1 MKILHCKE
9 YGPVE
14 NLVWE
19 DIGSPEPAENEVVVS
34 IKAAALNFPDYLIV
48 QGLYQF
54 KPDLPFAPGNEGAG
68 VIKKIG
74 KNVTRFKEGDRVYF
88 MAPYG
93 AFAEEACMNEFGVFP
108 IPDDVSFE
116 LAASYQMA
124 YGTSYHALVQRG
136 ELKKD
141 DEVLILGA
149 SGGVGLAALDIAKA
163 KGARVVA
170 GVSTEEKAKV
180 CKEYGADDVVEYG
193 YGPDENNKEDTKAF
207 SHLLKSKSIKGG
219 YDIIYDP
226 IGDCYAEP
234 AFRSI
239 GWKGKYL
246 VVGFAAGQI
255 PKLPINLTLLKGA
268 SVVGVF
274 WGAFTGREFE
284 ENQKNIKDIN
294 SMLIAGEIKPLISK
308 KIPMEQA
315 KEAIN
320 LIGSRGVVGKVVL
333 VNN

>member
-1 MKILHCKE
+1 M
-9 YGPVE
+9 
-14 NLVWE
+14 
-19 DIGSPEPAENEVVVS
+19 
-34 IKAAALNFPDYLIV
+34 

-54 KPDLPFAPGNEGAG
+54 KPELPFAPGNEGAG
-68 VIKKIG
+68 IIKKTG

-88 MAPYG
+88 MAPHG
-93 AFAEEACMNEFGVFP
+93 AFAEQICINEFGVFP
-108 IPDDVSFE
+108 IPDEISFQ

-136 ELKKD
+136 DLSEG

-149 SGGVGLAALDIAKA
+149 SGGVGLAALDIVKA
-163 KGARVVA
+163 KGARAVV
-170 GVSTEEKAKV
+170 GVSTEEKAKI
-180 CKEYGADDVVEYG
+180 CRDYGADEVIVYG
-193 YGPDENNKEDTKAF
+193 TGPKDKEEAKAF
-207 SHLLKSKSIKGG
+207 SAELKSKSIKGG

-234 AFRSI
+234 AFRAI

-284 ENQKNIKDIN
+284 ENQKNISDIN
-294 SMLIAGEIKPLISK
+294 RMLSVGEIKPLISK
-308 KIPMEQA
+308 EIPMENA
-315 KEAIN
+315 VEAIQM
-320 LIGSRGVVGKVVL
+320 IGSRGVVGKVVL
-333 VNN
+333 VN

>member
-9 YGPVE
+9 YGPVDS
-14 NLVWE
+14 LVWE
-19 DIGSPEPAENEVVVS
+19 EVESPEPQDNEVLID
-34 IKAAALNFPDYLIV
+34 IKAAALNFPDFLIV

-54 KPDLPFAPGNEGAG
+54 KPELPFAPGNEGAG
-68 VIKKIG
+68 TIKKTG

-88 MAPYG
+88 MAPHG
-93 AFAEEACMNEFGVFP
+93 AFAEQICINEFGVFP
-108 IPDDVSFE
+108 IPDEISFQ

-136 ELKKD
+136 DLSEG

-149 SGGVGLAALDIAKA
+149 SGGVGLAALDIVKA
-163 KGARVVA
+163 KGARAVV
-170 GVSTEEKAKV
+170 GVSTEEKAKI
-180 CKEYGADDVVEYG
+180 CQDYGADEVIVYG
-193 YGPDENNKEDTKAF
+193 TGPKDKEEAKAF
-207 SHLLKSKSIKGG
+207 SAELKSKSIKGG

-234 AFRSI
+234 AFRAI

-284 ENQKNIKDIN
+284 ENQKNISDIN
-294 SMLIAGEIKPLISK
+294 RMLSVGEIKPLISK
-308 KIPMEQA
+308 EIPMENA
-315 KEAIN
+315 VEAIQM
-320 LIGSRGVVGKVVL
+320 IGSRGVVGKVVL
-333 VNN
+333 VN

>member
-9 YGPVE
+9 YGPVD

-19 DIGSPEPAENEVVVS
+19 EVESPEPQDNEVLID
-34 IKAAALNFPDYLIV
+34 IKAAALNFPDFLIV

-54 KPDLPFAPGNEGAG
+54 KPELPFAPGNEGAG
-68 VIKKIG
+68 TIRKTG

-88 MAPYG
+88 MAPHG
-93 AFAEEACMNEFGVFP
+93 AFAEQICINEFGVFP
-108 IPDDVSFE
+108 IPDEISFQ

-136 ELKKD
+136 ELSEG

-170 GVSTEEKAKV
+170 GVSTDEKAKI
-180 CKEYGADDVVEYG
+180 CRDYGADEVIVYG
-193 YGPDENNKEDTKAF
+193 TGPKDKEEAKAF
-207 SHLLKSKSIKGG
+207 STELKSKSIKGG

-234 AFRSI
+234 SFRAI

-284 ENQKNIKDIN
+284 ENQKNISDIN
-294 SMLIAGEIKPLISK
+294 RMLSVGEIKPLISK
-308 KIPMEQA
+308 EIPMENA
-315 KEAIN
+315 VEAIQM
-320 LIGSRGVVGKVVL
+320 IGSRGVVGKVVL
-333 VNN
+333 VN

>member
-9 YGPVE
+9 YGPVDS
-14 NLVWE
+14 LVWE
-19 DIGSPEPAENEVVVS
+19 EVESPEPQDNEVLID
-34 IKAAALNFPDYLIV
+34 IKAAALNFPDFLIV

-54 KPDLPFAPGNEGAG
+54 KPELPFAPGNEGAG
-68 VIKKIG
+68 TIKKTG

-88 MAPYG
+88 MAPHG
-93 AFAEEACMNEFGVFP
+93 AFAEQICINEFGVFP
-108 IPDDVSFE
+108 IPDEISFQ

-136 ELKKD
+136 DLSEG

-163 KGARVVA
+163 KGARVVV
-170 GVSTEEKAKV
+170 GVSTEEKAKI
-180 CKEYGADDVVEYG
+180 CRDYGADEVIVYG
-193 YGPDENNKEDTKAF
+193 TGPKDKEEAKAF
-207 SHLLKSKSIKGG
+207 SAELKSKSIKGG

-234 AFRSI
+234 AFRAI

-284 ENQKNIKDIN
+284 ENQKNISDIN
-294 SMLIAGEIKPLISK
+294 RMLSVGEIKPLISK
-308 KIPMEQA
+308 EIPMENA
-315 KEAIN
+315 VEAIQM
-320 LIGSRGVVGKVVL
+320 IGSRGVVGKVVL
-333 VNN
+333 VN

>member
-19 DIGSPEPAENEVVVS
+19 DIDSPEPGENEVLVS

-68 VIKKIG
+68 VVKKIG

-180 CKEYGADDVVEYG
+180 CKQYGADDVVVYG
-193 YGPDENNKEDTKAF
+193 LGPADKDAAKAL
-207 SHLLKSKSIKGG
+207 SAELKSKSIKGG

-294 SMLIAGEIKPLISK
+294 SMLIADEIKPLISK
-308 KIPMEQA
+308 KLPMEQA

>member
-9 YGPVE
+9 YGPVDS
-14 NLVWE
+14 LVWE
-19 DIGSPEPAENEVVVS
+19 EVESPEPQDNEVLID
-34 IKAAALNFPDYLIV
+34 IKAAALNFPDFLIV

-54 KPDLPFAPGNEGAG
+54 KPELPFAPGNEGAG
-68 VIKKIG
+68 TIKKTG

-88 MAPYG
+88 MAPHG
-93 AFAEEACMNEFGVFP
+93 AFAEQICINEFGVFP
-108 IPDDVSFE
+108 ISDEISFQ

-136 ELKKD
+136 DLSEG

-149 SGGVGLAALDIAKA
+149 SGGVGLAALDIVKA
-163 KGARVVA
+163 KGARAVV
-170 GVSTEEKAKV
+170 GVSTEEKAEI
-180 CKEYGADDVVEYG
+180 CRDYGADEVIVYG
-193 YGPDENNKEDTKAF
+193 TGPKDKEEAKAF
-207 SHLLKSKSIKGG
+207 SAELKSKSIKGG

-234 AFRSI
+234 AFRAI

-284 ENQKNIKDIN
+284 ENQKNISDIN
-294 SMLIAGEIKPLISK
+294 RMLSVGEIKPLISK
-308 KIPMEQA
+308 EIPMENA
-315 KEAIN
+315 VEAIQM
-320 LIGSRGVVGKVVL
+320 IGSRGVVGKVVL
-333 VNN
+333 VN

>member
-9 YGPVE
+9 YGPIE

-19 DIGSPEPAENEVVVS
+19 DIESPTPGDDEVTIS
-34 IKAAALNFPDYLIV
+34 IKAAALNFPDFLIV

-54 KPDLPFAPGNEGAG
+54 KPELPFAPGNEGAG
-68 VIKKIG
+68 VVKKVG
-74 KNVTRFKEGDRVYF
+74 KNVKKLKEGDRVYF

-93 AFAEEACMNEFGVFP
+93 SFAEEICINEFAVFP
-108 IPDDVSFE
+108 IADDTSFE
-116 LAASYQMA
+116 VAASYQMA
-124 YGTSYHALVQRG
+124 YGTSYHALMQRG

-170 GVSTEEKAKV
+170 GVSTEEKAII
-180 CKEYGADDVVEYG
+180 CKDYGADDVVIYG
-193 YGPDENNKEDTKAF
+193 TGPNDRDESKTF
-207 SHLLKSKSIKGG
+207 SNELKSKSTKGG

-226 IGDCYAEP
+226 VGDCYAEP

-239 GWKGKYL
+239 GWRGKYL
-246 VVGFAAGQI
+246 VVGFAAGNI

-268 SVVGVF
+268 SIVGVF

-284 ENQKNIKDIN
+284 ENQKNITDIN
-294 SMLIAGEIKPLISK
+294 NMLSEKKINPLISK
-308 KIPMEQA
+308 KIPMSEA
-315 KEAIN
+315 VEAIK

-333 VNN
+333 INK

>member
-9 YGPVE
+9 YGPVDS
-14 NLVWE
+14 LVWE
-19 DIGSPEPAENEVVVS
+19 EVESPEPQDNEVLID
-34 IKAAALNFPDYLIV
+34 IKAAALNFPDFLIV

-54 KPDLPFAPGNEGAG
+54 KPELPFAPGNEGAG
-68 VIKKIG
+68 TIEKTG

-88 MAPYG
+88 MAPHG
-93 AFAEEACMNEFGVFP
+93 AFAEQICINEFGVFP
-108 IPDDVSFE
+108 IPDEISFQ

-136 ELKKD
+136 DLSEG

-149 SGGVGLAALDIAKA
+149 SGGVGLAALDIVKA
-163 KGARVVA
+163 KGARAVV
-170 GVSTEEKAKV
+170 GVSTEEKAKI
-180 CKEYGADDVVEYG
+180 CRDYGADEVIVYG
-193 YGPDENNKEDTKAF
+193 TGPKDKEEAKAF
-207 SHLLKSKSIKGG
+207 SAELKSKSIKGG

-234 AFRSI
+234 AFRAI

-284 ENQKNIKDIN
+284 ENQKNISDIN
-294 SMLIAGEIKPLISK
+294 RMLSVGEIKPLISK
-308 KIPMEQA
+308 EIPMENA
-315 KEAIN
+315 VEAIQM
-320 LIGSRGVVGKVVL
+320 IGSRGVVGKVVL
-333 VNN
+333 VN

>member
-9 YGPVE
+9 YGPIE

-19 DIGSPEPAENEVVVS
+19 DIESLTPGDDEVIIS
-34 IKAAALNFPDYLIV
+34 IKAAALNFPDFLIV

-54 KPDLPFAPGNEGAG
+54 KPELPFAPGNEGAG
-68 VIKKIG
+68 VVKKVG
-74 KNVTRFKEGDRVYF
+74 KNVKKLKEGDRVYF

-93 AFAEEACMNEFGVFP
+93 AFAEEICINEFAVFP
-108 IPDDVSFE
+108 IANDTSFE
-116 LAASYQMA
+116 VAASYQMA
-124 YGTSYHALVQRG
+124 YGTSYHALMQRG

-170 GVSTEEKAKV
+170 GVSTEEKAII
-180 CKEYGADDVVEYG
+180 CKDYGADDVVIYG
-193 YGPDENNKEDTKAF
+193 TGPNDRDESKTF
-207 SHLLKSKSIKGG
+207 SNELKSKSTKGG

-226 IGDCYAEP
+226 VGDCYAEP

-239 GWKGKYL
+239 GWRGKYL
-246 VVGFAAGQI
+246 VVGFAAGNI

-268 SVVGVF
+268 SIVGVF
-274 WGAFTGREFE
+274 WGAFTGRESE
-284 ENQKNIKDIN
+284 ENQKNITDIN
-294 SMLIAGEIKPLISK
+294 NMLSEKKINPLISK
-308 KIPMEQA
+308 KIPMSEA
-315 KEAIN
+315 VEAIK

-333 VNN
+333 INK

>member
-1 MKILHCKE
+1 MKILHCRE
-9 YGPVE
+9 YGPIE

-19 DIGSPEPAENEVVVS
+19 DIESPTPGDDEVTIS
-34 IKAAALNFPDYLIV
+34 IKAAALNFPDFLIV

-54 KPDLPFAPGNEGAG
+54 KPELPFAPGNEGAG
-68 VIKKIG
+68 VVKKVG
-74 KNVTRFKEGDRVYF
+74 KNVKKLKEGDRVYF

-93 AFAEEACMNEFGVFP
+93 AFAEEICINEFAVFP
-108 IPDDVSFE
+108 IADDTSFE
-116 LAASYQMA
+116 VAASYQMA
-124 YGTSYHALVQRG
+124 YGTSYHALMQRG

-170 GVSTEEKAKV
+170 GVSTEEKAKI
-180 CKEYGADDVVEYG
+180 CKDYGADDVVIYG
-193 YGPDENNKEDTKAF
+193 TGPNDRDESKTF
-207 SHLLKSKSIKGG
+207 SNELKSKSTKGG

-226 IGDCYAEP
+226 VGDCYAEP

-239 GWKGKYL
+239 GWRGKYL
-246 VVGFAAGQI
+246 VVGFAAGNI

-268 SVVGVF
+268 SIVGVF

-284 ENQKNIKDIN
+284 ENQKNITDIN
-294 SMLIAGEIKPLISK
+294 NMLSEKKINPLISK
-308 KIPMEQA
+308 KIPMSEA
-315 KEAIN
+315 VEAIE

-333 VNN
+333 INK

>member
-19 DIGSPEPAENEVVVS
+19 DIDSPEPTENEVLVS

-54 KPDLPFAPGNEGAG
+54 KPELPFAPGNEGAG
-68 VIKKIG
+68 VIKKVG

-108 IPDDVSFE
+108 ISDEVSFE

-124 YGTSYHALVQRG
+124 YGTSYHALIQRG
-136 ELKKD
+136 ELKID

-170 GVSTEEKAKV
+170 GVSTEEKAKI
-180 CKEYGADDVVEYG
+180 CRDYGADDVVIYG
-193 YGPDENNKEDTKAF
+193 QGPTDKDGAKAF
-207 SHLLKSKSIKGG
+207 SAELKSKSLKGG
-219 YDIIYDP
+219 FDIIYDP

-294 SMLIAGEIKPLISK
+294 AMLQANQIRPLISK
-308 KIPMEQA
+308 EVPMEQA
-315 KEAIN
+315 TEAIKM
-320 LIGSRGVVGKVVL
+320 IGNRGVIGKIVL
-333 VNN
+333 VNK

>member
-9 YGPVE
+9 YGPIE

-19 DIGSPEPAENEVVVS
+19 DIESPTPGDDEVTIS
-34 IKAAALNFPDYLIV
+34 IKAAALNFPDFLIV

-54 KPDLPFAPGNEGAG
+54 KPELPFAPGNEGAG
-68 VIKKIG
+68 VVKKVG
-74 KNVTRFKEGDRVYF
+74 KNVKKLKEGDRVYF

-93 AFAEEACMNEFGVFP
+93 AFAEEICINEFAVFP
-108 IPDDVSFE
+108 IADDTSFE
-116 LAASYQMA
+116 VAASYQMA
-124 YGTSYHALVQRG
+124 YGTSYHALMQRG

-170 GVSTEEKAKV
+170 GVSTEEKAKI
-180 CKEYGADDVVEYG
+180 CKDYGADDVVIYG
-193 YGPDENNKEDTKAF
+193 TGPNDRDESKTF
-207 SHLLKSKSIKGG
+207 SNELKSKSTKGG

-226 IGDCYAEP
+226 VGDCYAEP

-239 GWKGKYL
+239 GWRGKYL
-246 VVGFAAGQI
+246 VVGFAAGNI

-268 SVVGVF
+268 SIVGVF

-284 ENQKNIKDIN
+284 ENQKNITDIN
-294 SMLIAGEIKPLISK
+294 NMLSEKKINPLISRK
-308 KIPMEQA
+308 MPMSEA
-315 KEAIN
+315 VEAIK
-320 LIGSRGVVGKVVL
+320 LIGSRGVMGKVVL
-333 VNN
+333 ISE

>member
-9 YGPVE
+9 YGPVD

-19 DIGSPEPAENEVVVS
+19 EVESPEPQDNEVLID
-34 IKAAALNFPDYLIV
+34 IKAAALNFPDFLIV

-54 KPDLPFAPGNEGAG
+54 KPELPFAPGNEGAG
-68 VIKKIG
+68 TIRKTG

-88 MAPYG
+88 MAPHG
-93 AFAEEACMNEFGVFP
+93 AFAEQICINEFGVFP
-108 IPDDVSFE
+108 IPDEISFQ

-136 ELKKD
+136 ELSEG

-170 GVSTEEKAKV
+170 GVSTDEKAKI
-180 CKEYGADDVVEYG
+180 CRDYGADEVIVYG
-193 YGPDENNKEDTKAF
+193 TGPKDKEEAKAF
-207 SHLLKSKSIKGG
+207 STELKSKSIKGG

-234 AFRSI
+234 AFRAI

-284 ENQKNIKDIN
+284 ENQKNISDIN
-294 SMLIAGEIKPLISK
+294 RMLSVGEIKPLISK
-308 KIPMEQA
+308 EVPMENA
-315 KEAIN
+315 VEAIQM
-320 LIGSRGVVGKVVL
+320 IGSRGVVGKVVL
-333 VNN
+333 VN

>member
-19 DIGSPEPAENEVVVS
+19 DIETREPGENEVVVS
-34 IKAAALNFPDYLIV
+34 IKAAALNFPDFLIV

-54 KPDLPFAPGNEGAG
+54 KPELPFAPGNEGAG
-68 VIKKIG
+68 IIKKIG

-108 IPDDVSFE
+108 ISDEVSFE

-163 KGARVVA
+163 KGARVIA
-170 GVSTEEKAKV
+170 GVSTEEKAKI
-180 CKEYGADDVVEYG
+180 CREYGADDVVVYG
-193 YGPDENNKEDTKAF
+193 NGPTDKDSAKLF
-207 SHLLKSKSIKGG
+207 STELKSKSSKGG

-284 ENQKNIKDIN
+284 ENQKNIADIN
-294 SMLIAGEIKPLISK
+294 SLLSNGDIKPLISK
-308 KIPMEQA
+308 KIPMEDA
-315 KEAIN
+315 IEAIN

-333 VNN
+333 VNK

>member
-9 YGPVE
+9 YGPV
-14 NLVWE
+14 NSLVWE
-19 DIGSPEPAENEVVVS
+19 EVESPEPQDNEVLID
-34 IKAAALNFPDYLIV
+34 IKAAALNFPDFLIV

-54 KPDLPFAPGNEGAG
+54 KPELPFAPGNEGAG
-68 VIKKIG
+68 TIKKTG

-88 MAPYG
+88 MAPHG
-93 AFAEEACMNEFGVFP
+93 AFAEQICINEFGVFP
-108 IPDDVSFE
+108 IPDEISFQ

-136 ELKKD
+136 DLSEG

-149 SGGVGLAALDIAKA
+149 SGGVGLAALDIVKA
-163 KGARVVA
+163 KGARAVV
-170 GVSTEEKAKV
+170 GVSTEEKAKI
-180 CKEYGADDVVEYG
+180 CRDYGADEVIVYG
-193 YGPDENNKEDTKAF
+193 TGPKDKEEAKAF
-207 SHLLKSKSIKGG
+207 SAELKSKSIKGG

-234 AFRSI
+234 AFRAI

-284 ENQKNIKDIN
+284 ENQKNISDIN
-294 SMLIAGEIKPLISK
+294 RMLSVGEIKPLISK
-308 KIPMEQA
+308 EIPMENA
-315 KEAIN
+315 VEAIQM
-320 LIGSRGVVGKVVL
+320 IGSRGVVGKVVL
-333 VNN
+333 VN

>member
-9 YGPVE
+9 YGPVDS
-14 NLVWE
+14 LVWE
-19 DIGSPEPAENEVVVS
+19 EVESPEPQDNEVLID
-34 IKAAALNFPDYLIV
+34 IKAAALNFPDFLIV
-48 QGLYQF
+48 QGLYQL
-54 KPDLPFAPGNEGAG
+54 KPELPFAPGNEGAG
-68 VIKKIG
+68 IIKKTG
-74 KNVTRFKEGDRVYF
+74 KNVTRFKKGDRVYF
-88 MAPYG
+88 MAPHG
-93 AFAEEACMNEFGVFP
+93 AFAEQICINEFGVFP
-108 IPDDVSFE
+108 IPDEISFQ

-136 ELKKD
+136 DLSES

-149 SGGVGLAALDIAKA
+149 SGGVGLAALDIVKA
-163 KGARVVA
+163 KGARAVV
-170 GVSTEEKAKV
+170 GVSTEEKAKI
-180 CKEYGADDVVEYG
+180 CRDYGADEVIVYG
-193 YGPDENNKEDTKAF
+193 TGPKDKEEAKAF
-207 SHLLKSKSIKGG
+207 SAELKSKSIKGG

-234 AFRSI
+234 AFRAI

-284 ENQKNIKDIN
+284 ENQKNISDIN
-294 SMLIAGEIKPLISK
+294 RMLSVGEIKPLISK
-308 KIPMEQA
+308 EIPMENA
-315 KEAIN
+315 VEAIQM
-320 LIGSRGVVGKVVL
+320 IGSRGVVGKVVL
-333 VNN
+333 VN

>member
-19 DIGSPEPAENEVVVS
+19 DISSPEPAENEVVVS

-124 YGTSYHALVQRG
+124 YGTSYHALLQRG
-136 ELKKD
+136 GLKKD

-180 CKEYGADDVVEYG
+180 CKEYGADDVVVYG
-193 YGPDENNKEDTKAF
+193 NGPTDKDSAKLF
-207 SHLLKSKSIKGG
+207 SSELKSKSTKGG

-246 VVGFAAGQI
+246 VIGFAAGQI

-268 SVVGVF
+268 SIVGVF

-284 ENQKNIKDIN
+284 ENKKNIADIN
-294 SMLIAGEIKPLISK
+294 SLLSNGDIKPLISK
-308 KIPMEQA
+308 KIPMEDA
-315 KEAIN
+315 IEAIN

-333 VNN
+333 VNK

>member
-9 YGPVE
+9 YGPVDS
-14 NLVWE
+14 LVWE
-19 DIGSPEPAENEVVVS
+19 EVESPEPQDNEVLID
-34 IKAAALNFPDYLIV
+34 IKAAALNFPDFLIV

-54 KPDLPFAPGNEGAG
+54 KPELPFAPGNEGAG
-68 VIKKIG
+68 TIRKTG

-88 MAPYG
+88 MAPHG
-93 AFAEEACMNEFGVFP
+93 AFAEQICINEFGVFP
-108 IPDDVSFE
+108 IPDEISFQ

-136 ELKKD
+136 ELSEG

-170 GVSTEEKAKV
+170 GVSTDEKAKI
-180 CKEYGADDVVEYG
+180 CRDYGADEVIVYG
-193 YGPDENNKEDTKAF
+193 TGPKDKEEAKAF
-207 SHLLKSKSIKGG
+207 STELKSKSIKGG

-234 AFRSI
+234 AFRAI

-284 ENQKNIKDIN
+284 ENQKNISDIN
-294 SMLIAGEIKPLISK
+294 RMLSVGEIKPLISK
-308 KIPMEQA
+308 EIPMENA
-315 KEAIN
+315 VEAIQM
-320 LIGSRGVVGKVVL
+320 IGSRGVVGKVVL
-333 VNN
+333 VN

>member
-1 MKILHCKE
+1 MKTLHCKE
-9 YGPVE
+9 FGPVE

-19 DIGSPEPAENEVVVS
+19 EAESPEPGDHEVVVS
-34 IKAAALNFPDYLIV
+34 IKAAALNFPDFLIV

-54 KPDLPFAPGNEGAG
+54 KPKLPFAPGNEGSG
-68 VIKKIG
+68 VIKKVG

-88 MAPYG
+88 MAPWG
-93 AFAEEACMNEFGVFP
+93 AFAEEACMHEFGVMP
-108 IPDDVSFE
+108 IPDNISFE

-136 ELKKD
+136 EISNQ
-141 DEVLILGA
+141 DEILVLGA

-170 GVSTEEKAKV
+170 AVSTKEKAEI
-180 CKEYGADDVVEYG
+180 CKEYGADELIIYG
-193 YGPDENNKEDTKAF
+193 EGPKTKDESKAF
-207 SHLLKSKSIKGG
+207 SNELKSKSLKGG

-226 IGDCYAEP
+226 IGDCYTEP
-234 AFRSI
+234 AFRAI

-268 SVVGVF
+268 SLVGVF
-274 WGAFTGREFE
+274 WGTFTGLESE
-284 ENQKNIKDIN
+284 VNQKNIAEIN
-294 SMLIAGEIKPLISK
+294 QLLSEGKIKPLISK
-308 KIPMEQA
+308 EVPMENA
-315 KEAIN
+315 VEAIKM
-320 LIGSRGVVGKVVL
+320 IGNRGVIGKVVL
-333 VNN
+333 VNK

>member
-9 YGPVE
+9 YGPIE

-19 DIGSPEPAENEVVVS
+19 DIESPTPGDDEVTIS
-34 IKAAALNFPDYLIV
+34 IKAAALNFPDFLIV

-54 KPDLPFAPGNEGAG
+54 KPELPFAPGNEGAG
-68 VIKKIG
+68 VVKKVG
-74 KNVTRFKEGDRVYF
+74 KNVKKLKEGDRVYF

-93 AFAEEACMNEFGVFP
+93 AFAEEICINEFAVFP
-108 IPDDVSFE
+108 IADDTSFE
-116 LAASYQMA
+116 VAASYQMA
-124 YGTSYHALVQRG
+124 YGTSYHALMQRG

-170 GVSTEEKAKV
+170 GVSTEEKAKI
-180 CKEYGADDVVEYG
+180 CKDYGADDVVIYG
-193 YGPDENNKEDTKAF
+193 TGPNDRDESKTF
-207 SHLLKSKSIKGG
+207 SNELKSKSTKGG

-226 IGDCYAEP
+226 VGDCYAEP
-234 AFRSI
+234 AFRPI
-239 GWKGKYL
+239 GWRGKYL
-246 VVGFAAGQI
+246 VVGFAAGNI

-268 SVVGVF
+268 SIVGVF

-284 ENQKNIKDIN
+284 ENQKNITGIN
-294 SMLIAGEIKPLISK
+294 NMLSEKKINPLISK
-308 KIPMEQA
+308 KIPMSEA
-315 KEAIN
+315 VEAIK

-333 VNN
+333 INK

>member
-9 YGPVE
+9 YGPIE

-19 DIGSPEPAENEVVVS
+19 DIETPEPGENEVVVN

-54 KPDLPFAPGNEGAG
+54 KPELPFAPGNEGAG

-108 IPDDVSFE
+108 TSDEVSFE

-141 DEVLILGA
+141 DEVLVLGA

-163 KGARVVA
+163 KGARVIA
-170 GVSTEEKAKV
+170 GVSTEEKANI
-180 CKEYGADDVVEYG
+180 CREYGADDVVVYG
-193 YGPDENNKEDTKAF
+193 DGPSDKDTAKLF
-207 SHLLKSKSIKGG
+207 STELKSKSTKGG

-284 ENQKNIKDIN
+284 ENQKNIADIN
-294 SMLIAGEIKPLISK
+294 SLLSNGDIKPLISK
-308 KIPMEQA
+308 KIPMEDA
-315 KEAIN
+315 IEAIN

-333 VNN
+333 VNK

>member
-9 YGPVE
+9 YGPVDS
-14 NLVWE
+14 LVWE
-19 DIGSPEPAENEVVVS
+19 EVESPEPQDNEVLID
-34 IKAAALNFPDYLIV
+34 IKAAALNFPDFLIV

-54 KPDLPFAPGNEGAG
+54 KPELPFAPGNEGAG
-68 VIKKIG
+68 TIKKTG

-88 MAPYG
+88 MAPHG
-93 AFAEEACMNEFGVFP
+93 AFAEQICINEFGVFP
-108 IPDDVSFE
+108 IPDEISFQ

-136 ELKKD
+136 DLSEG

-149 SGGVGLAALDIAKA
+149 SGGVGLAALDIVKA
-163 KGARVVA
+163 KGARAVV
-170 GVSTEEKAKV
+170 GVSTEEKAKI
-180 CKEYGADDVVEYG
+180 CRDYGADEVIVYG
-193 YGPDENNKEDTKAF
+193 TGPAEKEEATAF
-207 SHLLKSKSIKGG
+207 STELKSKSIKGG

-234 AFRSI
+234 AFRAI

-284 ENQKNIKDIN
+284 ENQKNISDIN
-294 SMLIAGEIKPLISK
+294 RMLSVGEIKPLISK
-308 KIPMEQA
+308 EIPMENA
-315 KEAIN
+315 VEAIQM
-320 LIGSRGVVGKVVL
+320 IGSRGVVGKVVL
-333 VNN
+333 VN

>member
-9 YGPVE
+9 YGPVD

-19 DIGSPEPAENEVVVS
+19 EVESPEPQDNEVLID
-34 IKAAALNFPDYLIV
+34 IKAAALNFPDFLIV

-54 KPDLPFAPGNEGAG
+54 KPELPFAPGNEGAG
-68 VIKKIG
+68 TIRKTG

-88 MAPYG
+88 MAPHG
-93 AFAEEACMNEFGVFP
+93 AFAEQICINEFGVFP
-108 IPDDVSFE
+108 IPDEISFQ

-136 ELKKD
+136 DLSEG

-149 SGGVGLAALDIAKA
+149 SGGVGLAALDIVKA
-163 KGARVVA
+163 KGARAVV
-170 GVSTEEKAKV
+170 GVSTEEKAKI
-180 CKEYGADDVVEYG
+180 CRDYGADEVIVYG
-193 YGPDENNKEDTKAF
+193 TGPKDKEEAKAF
-207 SHLLKSKSIKGG
+207 SAELKSKSIKGG

-234 AFRSI
+234 AFRAI

-284 ENQKNIKDIN
+284 ENQKNISDIN
-294 SMLIAGEIKPLISK
+294 RMLSVGEIKPLISK
-308 KIPMEQA
+308 EIPMENA
-315 KEAIN
+315 VEAIQM
-320 LIGSRGVVGKVVL
+320 IGSRGVVGKVVL
-333 VNN
+333 VN

>member
-9 YGPVE
+9 YGPVDS
-14 NLVWE
+14 LVWE
-19 DIGSPEPAENEVVVS
+19 EVESPEPQDNEVLID
-34 IKAAALNFPDYLIV
+34 IKAAALNFPDFLIV

-54 KPDLPFAPGNEGAG
+54 KPELPFAPGNEGAG
-68 VIKKIG
+68 TIKKTG

-88 MAPYG
+88 MAPHG
-93 AFAEEACMNEFGVFP
+93 AFAEQICINEFGVFP
-108 IPDDVSFE
+108 IPDEISFQ

-136 ELKKD
+136 DLSES

-149 SGGVGLAALDIAKA
+149 SGGVGLAALDIVKA
-163 KGARVVA
+163 KGARAVV
-170 GVSTEEKAKV
+170 GVSTEEKAKI
-180 CKEYGADDVVEYG
+180 CRDYGADEVIVYG
-193 YGPDENNKEDTKAF
+193 TGPKDKEEAKAF
-207 SHLLKSKSIKGG
+207 SAELKSKSIKGG

-234 AFRSI
+234 AFRAI

-274 WGAFTGREFE
+274 WGSFTGREFE
-284 ENQKNIKDIN
+284 ENQKNISDIN
-294 SMLIAGEIKPLISK
+294 RMLSVGEIKPLISK
-308 KIPMEQA
+308 EIPMENA
-315 KEAIN
+315 VEAIQM
-320 LIGSRGVVGKVVL
+320 IGSRGVVGKVVL
-333 VNN
+333 VN

>member
-19 DIGSPEPAENEVVVS
+19 DIDSPEPAENEVVVS

-124 YGTSYHALVQRG
+124 YGTSYHALIQRG

-180 CKEYGADDVVEYG
+180 CKEYGADDVVVYG
-193 YGPDENNKEDTKAF
+193 LGPADKDAAKAL
-207 SHLLKSKSIKGG
+207 SAELKSKSIKGG

>member
-9 YGPVE
+9 YGPIE

-19 DIGSPEPAENEVVVS
+19 DIESPTPGDDEVTIS
-34 IKAAALNFPDYLIV
+34 IKAAALNFPDFLIV

-54 KPDLPFAPGNEGAG
+54 KPELPFAPGNEGAG
-68 VIKKIG
+68 VVKKVG
-74 KNVTRFKEGDRVYF
+74 KNVKKLKEGDRVYF

-93 AFAEEACMNEFGVFP
+93 AFAEEICINEFAVFP
-108 IPDDVSFE
+108 IADDTSFE
-116 LAASYQMA
+116 VAASYQMA
-124 YGTSYHALVQRG
+124 YGTSYHALMQRG

-170 GVSTEEKAKV
+170 GVSTEEKAKI
-180 CKEYGADDVVEYG
+180 CKDYGADDVVIYG
-193 YGPDENNKEDTKAF
+193 TGPNDRDESKIF
-207 SHLLKSKSIKGG
+207 SNELKSKSTKGG

-226 IGDCYAEP
+226 VGDCYAEP

-239 GWKGKYL
+239 GWRGKYL
-246 VVGFAAGQI
+246 VVGFAAGNI

-268 SVVGVF
+268 SIVGVF

-284 ENQKNIKDIN
+284 ENQKNITDIN
-294 SMLIAGEIKPLISK
+294 NMLSEKKINPLISK
-308 KIPMEQA
+308 KIPMSEA
-315 KEAIN
+315 VEAIE

-333 VNN
+333 INK

>member
-9 YGPVE
+9 YGPVDS
-14 NLVWE
+14 LVWE
-19 DIGSPEPAENEVVVS
+19 EVESPEPQDNEVLID
-34 IKAAALNFPDYLIV
+34 IKAAALNFPDFLIV

-54 KPDLPFAPGNEGAG
+54 KPELPFAPGNEGAG
-68 VIKKIG
+68 IIKKTG

-88 MAPYG
+88 MAPHG
-93 AFAEEACMNEFGVFP
+93 AFAEQICINEFGVFP
-108 IPDDVSFE
+108 IPDEISFQ

-136 ELKKD
+136 DLSEG
-141 DEVLILGA
+141 DEVLVLGA
-149 SGGVGLAALDIAKA
+149 SGGVGLAALDIVKA
-163 KGARVVA
+163 KGARAVV
-170 GVSTEEKAKV
+170 GVSTEEKAKI
-180 CKEYGADDVVEYG
+180 CRDYGADEVIVYG
-193 YGPDENNKEDTKAF
+193 TGPKDKEEAKAF
-207 SHLLKSKSIKGG
+207 SAELKSKSIKGG

-234 AFRSI
+234 AFRAI

-284 ENQKNIKDIN
+284 ENQKNISDIN
-294 SMLIAGEIKPLISK
+294 RMLSVGEIKPLISK
-308 KIPMEQA
+308 EIPMENA
-315 KEAIN
+315 VEAIQM
-320 LIGSRGVVGKVVL
+320 IGSRGVVGKVVL
-333 VNN
+333 VN

>member
-9 YGPVE
+9 YGPVDS
-14 NLVWE
+14 LVWE
-19 DIGSPEPAENEVVVS
+19 EVESPEPQDNEVLID
-34 IKAAALNFPDYLIV
+34 IKAAALNFPDFLIV

-54 KPDLPFAPGNEGAG
+54 KPELPFAPGNEGAG
-68 VIKKIG
+68 IIKKTG

-88 MAPYG
+88 MAPHG
-93 AFAEEACMNEFGVFP
+93 AFAEQICINEFGVFP
-108 IPDDVSFE
+108 IPDEISFQ

-136 ELKKD
+136 DLSEG

-149 SGGVGLAALDIAKA
+149 SGGVGLAALDIVKA
-163 KGARVVA
+163 KGARAVV
-170 GVSTEEKAKV
+170 GVSSEEKAKI
-180 CKEYGADDVVEYG
+180 CRDYGADEVIVYG
-193 YGPDENNKEDTKAF
+193 TGPKDKEEAKAF
-207 SHLLKSKSIKGG
+207 SAELKSKSIKGG

-234 AFRSI
+234 AFRAI

-284 ENQKNIKDIN
+284 ENQKNISDIN
-294 SMLIAGEIKPLISK
+294 RMLSVGEIKPLISK
-308 KIPMEQA
+308 EIPMENA
-315 KEAIN
+315 VEAIQM
-320 LIGSRGVVGKVVL
+320 IGSRGVVGKVVL
-333 VNN
+333 VN

>member
-1 MKILHCKE
+1 MKTLHCKE
-9 YGPVE
+9 FGPVE

-19 DIGSPEPAENEVVVS
+19 ETESPEPGDHEVVVS
-34 IKAAALNFPDYLIV
+34 IKAAALNFPDFLIV

-54 KPDLPFAPGNEGAG
+54 KPELPFAPGNEGSG
-68 VIKKIG
+68 VIKKVG

-88 MAPYG
+88 MAPWG
-93 AFAEEACMNEFGVFP
+93 AFAEEACMHEFGVMP
-108 IPDDVSFE
+108 IPDDISFE

-136 ELKKD
+136 EISNQ
-141 DEVLILGA
+141 DEILILGA

-170 GVSTEEKAKV
+170 AVSTKEKAEI
-180 CKEYGADDVVEYG
+180 CKEYGADELIIYG
-193 YGPDENNKEDTKAF
+193 EGPRTKDESKAF
-207 SHLLKSKSIKGG
+207 SNELKSKSLKGG

-226 IGDCYAEP
+226 IGDCYTEP
-234 AFRSI
+234 AFRAI

-268 SVVGVF
+268 SLVGVF
-274 WGAFTGREFE
+274 WGTFTGLESE
-284 ENQKNIKDIN
+284 VNQKNIAEIN
-294 SMLIAGEIKPLISK
+294 QLLSEGKIKPLISK
-308 KIPMEQA
+308 EVPMENA
-315 KEAIN
+315 VEAIKM
-320 LIGSRGVVGKVVL
+320 IGNRGVIGKVVL
-333 VNN
+333 VNK

>member
-19 DIGSPEPAENEVVVS
+19 DINSPEPAENEVVVS

-74 KNVTRFKEGDRVYF
+74 KNVKRFKEGDRVYF

-93 AFAEEACMNEFGVFP
+93 AFAEEACMHEFGVFP

-141 DEVLILGA
+141 DEVLVLGA

-163 KGARVVA
+163 KGARVIA
-170 GVSTEEKAKV
+170 GVSTEEKARI
-180 CKEYGADDVVEYG
+180 CREYGADDVVVYG
-193 YGPDENNKEDTKAF
+193 NGPTDKDSAKQF
-207 SHLLKSKSIKGG
+207 STELKSKSIKGG

-274 WGAFTGREFE
+274 WGAFTGRELE
-284 ENQKNIKDIN
+284 ENQKNIADIN
-294 SMLIAGEIKPLISK
+294 SLLLNGDIKPLISK
-308 KIPMEQA
+308 KIPMEDA
-315 KEAIN
+315 IEAIN

-333 VNN
+333 VNK

>member
-9 YGPVE
+9 YGPVDS
-14 NLVWE
+14 LVWE
-19 DIGSPEPAENEVVVS
+19 EVESPEPQDNEVLID
-34 IKAAALNFPDYLIV
+34 IKAAALNFPDFLIV

-54 KPDLPFAPGNEGAG
+54 KPELPFAPGNEGAG
-68 VIKKIG
+68 TIKKTG

-88 MAPYG
+88 MAPHG
-93 AFAEEACMNEFGVFP
+93 AFAEQICINEFGVFP
-108 IPDDVSFE
+108 IPDEISFQ

-136 ELKKD
+136 DLSEG

-149 SGGVGLAALDIAKA
+149 SGGVGLAALDIVKA
-163 KGARVVA
+163 KGARAVV
-170 GVSTEEKAKV
+170 GVSTEEKAKI
-180 CKEYGADDVVEYG
+180 CRDYGADEVIVYG
-193 YGPDENNKEDTKAF
+193 TGPKDKEEAKAF
-207 SHLLKSKSIKGG
+207 SAELKSKSIKGG

-234 AFRSI
+234 AFRAI

-284 ENQKNIKDIN
+284 ENQKNVSDIN
-294 SMLIAGEIKPLISK
+294 RMLSVGEIKPLISK
-308 KIPMEQA
+308 EIPMENA
-315 KEAIN
+315 VEAIQM
-320 LIGSRGVVGKVVL
+320 IGSRGVVGKVVL
-333 VNN
+333 VN